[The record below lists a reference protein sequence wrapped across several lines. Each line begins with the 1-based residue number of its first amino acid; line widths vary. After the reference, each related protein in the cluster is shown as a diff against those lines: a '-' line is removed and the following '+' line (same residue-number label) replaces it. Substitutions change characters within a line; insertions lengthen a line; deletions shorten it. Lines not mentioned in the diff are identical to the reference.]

1 MLFFPSSNHTSFSST
16 TFCSN
21 AKQKTPFLRWY
32 TPETFRITFSDTSGL
47 NYRDVWQ
54 RPHEKLRWEWTS
66 KSPRSILETDAN
78 YEPLPDG
85 IRTEELTNGGVTI
98 SLKKL
103 TIQTHYYCVT
113 RDTDHC
119 RPEDQYHGR
128 IHMYT
133 ASVFRSANVLGNQN
147 YRWTFFV
154 LAALA
159 VFVHLAHFSFSSISF
174 SHLSRV
180 CALFFVLF
188 LIPNKPAFL
197 GSR

>member
-1 MLFFPSSNHTSFSST
+1 MLFSFHTHT
-16 TFCSN
+16 LIKLLT
-21 AKQKTPFLRWY
+21 ADEKQRAPLLRWY

-98 SLKKL
+98 SLKNL
-103 TIQTHYYCVT
+103 TIQVHYYCVT
-113 RDTDHC
+113 RDKDHC

-133 ASVFRSANVLGNQN
+133 SSAFRANGILGNQN

-159 VFVHLAHFSFSSISF
+159 VFVSSSFICPSPILTCSRSFFFSLPFS
-174 SHLSRV
+174 L
-180 CALFFVLF
+180 
-188 LIPNKPAFL
+188 
-197 GSR
+197 

>member
-1 MLFFPSSNHTSFSST
+1 MDE
-16 TFCSN
+16 
-21 AKQKTPFLRWY
+21 KQRAPLLRWY

-98 SLKKL
+98 SLKNL
-103 TIQTHYYCVT
+103 TIQVHYYCVT
-113 RDTDHC
+113 RDKDHC

-133 ASVFRSANVLGNQN
+133 SSAFRANGILGNQN

-159 VFVHLAHFSFSSISF
+159 VFVPSSSIRPS
-174 SHLSRV
+174 
-180 CALFFVLF
+180 LF
-188 LIPNKPAFL
+188 
-197 GSR
+197 